1 MSEQSQ
7 AVGGSAEAAVQEL
20 RFGQMTGSQKVVHLL
35 KVVVFLATFGFAYP
49 HVMDQF

>member
-1 MSEQSQ
+1 
-7 AVGGSAEAAVQEL
+7 
-20 RFGQMTGSQKVVHLL
+20 VHLL